1 MSRTSLRFMTV
12 AFVAVGGMLGQSL
25 FASTSVVVGP
35 ATCHPTFVHFATI
48 QAAVNASPF
57 NTIIMV
63 CPGTYPEQVVISQP
77 LTLKGV
83 TDGTGNAAV
92 ITVPGAGLVPN
103 ATSAEFG
110 PVTAQLLV
118 QNTVGINVSDITVD
132 GAGGTCVAGANR
144 TVGVEFYHVGTA
156 VDGTSAAK
164 LQNVVVRNQKTPCGI
179 GEGIL
184 SDTAFMTI
192 SSNEVHDIDRTA
204 ILANSASNNISNNS
218 IQNSTNYGII
228 LDITANSSVVSSNTV
243 SNSTIAGILAEGGT
257 QSATIS
263 KNTVVN
269 VPGNVGLWLSFAY
282 FSTVT
287 QNKVSN
293 AAWPFVCQF
302 CYFDTVQSNVLSEAF
317 VDGILDQ
324 ASFGGNNITKNTVNE
339 APFGV
344 FTDSSVGGDTLV
356 PNNLFNVVV
365 TVDPNPGD
373 SPAAPDNT

>member
-1 MSRTSLRFMTV
+1 MFGTNLRLVTV
-12 AFVAVGGMLGQSL
+12 AFVVVGGLVGQSFATTSVAVG
-25 FASTSVVVGP
+25 P
-35 ATCHPTFVHFATI
+35 PTCQPHLVHFSTI
-48 QAAVNASPF
+48 QGAINASPF
-57 NTIIMV
+57 NTTILV
-63 CPGTYPEQVVISQP
+63 CPGTYPEQVLIAQP
-77 LTLKGV
+77 LTVKGV

-92 ITVPGAGLVPN
+92 ITVPGTGLVVN

-118 QNTVGINVSDITVD
+118 QNTVGVNISDLTVD
-132 GAGGTCVAGANR
+132 GTGGTCVPGANR
-144 TVGVEFYHVGTA
+144 IVGVEFYHVGTA
-156 VDGTSAAK
+156 VDGVSAAK

-204 ILANSASNNISNNS
+204 ILANSASNSIANNS
-218 IQNSTNYGII
+218 IQNGTNYGII
-228 LDITANSSVVSSNTV
+228 LDIGANSSVVSSNTV
-243 SNSTIAGILAEGGT
+243 SNSTFAGILAEGGT

-263 KNTVVN
+263 KNTIVN
-269 VPGNVGLWLSFAY
+269 VQSNVGLWLSFAY

-302 CYFDTVQSNVLSEAF
+302 CYFDTVQSNVLSEAY

-324 ASFGGNNITKNTVNE
+324 NSFGGNNITKNTVNE

-356 PNNLFNVVV
+356 PNTLFNVVV
-365 TVDPNPGD
+365 TVDPNPAD
-373 SPAAPDNT
+373 SPPPPDNL